1 MSDIVIVGGSIEGLI
16 LSILCAPNHNVTL
29 IDIHPEIGFP
39 CVIPGWVEKREILQ
53 KYLVDEEITHLK
65 FLQNPNGFALRG
77 EWLFKIL
84 TIKAAQLGVRILLR
98 CRVTKVEHSSTKTT
112 ISTVG
117 GNNNRDGT
125 INCDKMFDLTE
136 YTAQAPGK
144 LQHTMTKSQDRLN
157 PKQSFHHWG
166 GLALSGEIQNT
177 IIEPKL
183 QLMRDDGLCE
193 FWYDEKPTWQPK
205 TGWIEIVQNTIPKAL
220 GEMSIDNSITYAESL
235 FASLNQ

>member
-117 GNNNRDGT
+117 GNNNRDGI
-125 INCDKMFDLTE
+125 INCDRMFDLTE

-144 LQHTMTKSQDRLN
+144 LQHAMTKSQDQLN